1 MRQKGIYNKDARA
14 LILGIAF
21 KENFNDIRNS
31 KVPKIYKVLET
42 EGLEVEVFLLVADP
56 ESVNK
61 EYGIYLTKAPSKYVA
76 VILAMAHQVFI
87 ENGVGKY
94 KNPKGAV
101 LYDIKSTLDREVID
115 GRLQFF

>member
-1 MRQKGIYNKDARA
+1 M
-14 LILGIAF
+14 ILGIAF

-115 GRLQFF
+115 GRL